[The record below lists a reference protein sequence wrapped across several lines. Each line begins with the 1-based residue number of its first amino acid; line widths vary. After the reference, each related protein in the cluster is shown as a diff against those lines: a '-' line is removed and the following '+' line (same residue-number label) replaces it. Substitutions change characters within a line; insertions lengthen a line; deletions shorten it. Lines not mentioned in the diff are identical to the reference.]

1 MLTMTLIL
9 MDANADVA
17 DDDHVYADA
26 DVANADDGDAAA
38 NANYIANYI
47 SDVVAHD
54 YLCAR
59 VDTHAGHSTAADA
72 NDPSDA
78 VATPVAAVAVAHNA
92 LAACVSAPASLVT
105 RSCRLRLP
113 VPVVS

>member
-1 MLTMTLIL
+1 

-38 NANYIANYI
+38 NANYISA
-47 SDVVAHD
+47 VVAYD

-59 VDTHAGHSTAADA
+59 VDTHVGHSHAHSTAADT